1 MADLRGWKCRH
12 CGLLP
17 GAGVPA
23 RRCPFLTAAWL
34 KTPTGISPTRRH
46 ALAPHGPSARQAVC
60 SASSQSGG
68 TATMAVAKQPRRAP
82 YPRMVPATLAQMSE
96 ALKQR
101 WARDVRKR
109 VGTPWQAMDAVP
121 PTPRCILACNQQRRT
136 LTVVSLEVCSPHMEK
151 FFPGRWKN
159 SQMPSFLEAFT
170 SRSTSTDSP
179 TQTLFLQWRGQ
190 RSWERVLPLLHV
202 RVPAAPQA
210 LAGGGL
216 DAELPR
222 GRDSGGEK

>member
-23 RRCPFLTAAWL
+23 RRCPFLAAARL
-34 KTPTGISPTRRH
+34 KTPTSISPTRRH

-136 LTVVSLEVCSPHMEK
+136 LTVVSLEVAAPIWRNFSVGKILRCPLFWKLSRLAARPWIPQRKLCFCS
-151 FFPGRWKN
+151 GGG
-159 SQMPSFLEAFT
+159 
-170 SRSTSTDSP
+170 P
-179 TQTLFLQWRGQ
+179 TQHHQSDHG
-190 RSWERVLPLLHV
+190 
-202 RVPAAPQA
+202 VPEDRRHHRRHRA
-210 LAGGGL
+210 
-216 DAELPR
+216 R
-222 GRDSGGEK
+222 R